1 MQYKELTGNDQVNHD
16 NSLKDIK
23 KRCLVRLSIDIF
35 LLLFHLLQT
44 A

>member
-23 KRCLVRLSIDIF
+23 KRCLARSVDIF
-35 LLLFHLLQT
+35 LLFLHLLQT
-44 A
+44 T